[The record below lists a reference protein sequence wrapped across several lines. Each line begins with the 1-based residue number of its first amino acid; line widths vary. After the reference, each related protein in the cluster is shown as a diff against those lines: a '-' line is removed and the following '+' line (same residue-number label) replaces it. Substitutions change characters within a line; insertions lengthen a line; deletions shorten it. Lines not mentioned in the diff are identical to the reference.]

1 MDNIYYDGNLKAS
14 LTVGSVS
21 DINPLNAYTKDQVNE
36 LLGEKSDVNHIHEQ
50 YLTEHQSLD
59 HLALKEHTHE
69 QYLTEHQSLEHLA
82 LKEHTHEQYLTE
94 HQDISHLATKEEI
107 PSIKGLA
114 TEEYVNNQIDAIPE
128 VDLSNYAT
136 KEELETAVMS
146 DVIREIKVV
155 DELPEKEE
163 EGILYLVRE
172 SGE

>member
-59 HLALKEHTHE
+59 
-69 QYLTEHQSLEHLA
+69 HLA

>member
-36 LLGEKSDVNHIHEQ
+36 LLGEKSDIN
-50 YLTEHQSLD
+50 
-59 HLALKEHTHE
+59 
-69 QYLTEHQSLEHLA
+69 
-82 LKEHTHEQYLTE
+82 HTHEQYLTE
-94 HQDISHLATKEEI
+94 HQDITHLATKEEI
-107 PSIKGLA
+107 PSINGLA

-136 KEELETAVMS
+136 KEELETVVMS
-146 DVIREIKVV
+146 DIIREIKVV
-155 DELPEKEE
+155 DELPEVEE

>member
-1 MDNIYYDGNLKAS
+1 MDKIYYDGNLKAS

-21 DINPLNAYTKDQVNE
+21 DINPLNAYTKDQVDQ
-36 LLGEKSDVNHIHEQ
+36 LLENKSDISHTHEQ

-59 HLALKEHTHE
+59 HLALKEHTHDE
-69 QYLTEHQSLEHLA
+69 
-82 LKEHTHEQYLTE
+82 YLTE

-107 PSIKGLA
+107 PNIKGLA